1 MICMRKFPKAG
12 KGVRGEDEK
21 NFAKHAAVRSLLET
35 FIEAHKAGSPT
46 DATVYW
52 IHLKPKEISG
62 QFLQQHG
69 IRVSNGLV
77 KRQLRTMGFKYRKMS
92 KSMATGAYENRNRQ
106 FNIIFTLVAIRSA
119 QTPVISIDCKKKERL
134 GSLYRQGKCYTQ
146 QPIQVYDHD
155 YDHLAQGKVIPHG
168 IYDMQR
174 NEAYISIGSSH
185 ETAAFIADNLLWWWD
200 KFGIHQYADARS
212 VLLLCD
218 AGGANSYRHHAF
230 KKQMLLLAAKTGMD
244 FIVCH
249 YPPYSSKWNP
259 IEHRVF
265 PHLHRAM
272 EGVVFSDYNLV
283 KELMQKTKTDT
294 GLQVVVRLNTKQYQI
309 GIKTSKDEIDFNRI
323 QPHHAIPEL
332 SYRLSA

>member
-1 MICMRKFPKAG
+1 M
-12 KGVRGEDEK
+12 
-21 NFAKHAAVRSLLET
+21 AA
-35 FIEAHKAGSPT
+35 
-46 DATVYW
+46 
-52 IHLKPKEISG
+52 
-62 QFLQQHG
+62 
-69 IRVSNGLV
+69 
-77 KRQLRTMGFKYRKMS
+77 
-92 KSMATGAYENRNRQ
+92 GAYENRNRQ
-106 FNIIFTLVAIRSA
+106 FNIILSLVAIMSA
-119 QTPVISIDCKKKERL
+119 QTSVISIDCKMKERL
-134 GSLYRQGKCYTQ
+134 GNLYRQGKCYTQ

-155 YDHLAQGKVIPHG
+155 YDHLALGKVIPHG
-168 IYDMQR
+168 IYDMRR

-185 ETAAFIADNLLWWWD
+185 ETAASIADNLLWWWD

-244 FIVCH
+244 FIICH

-265 PHLHRAM
+265 PHLHKAM

-323 QPHHAIPEL
+323 HSHHAIPRL
-332 SYRLSA
+332 AYRLSA